1 MGFFMGRGSLA
12 ADHTARKSP
21 TVKWISAAHCLDFLP
36 LEFVG
41 KKTKGEKKKEE
52 NQLRTFK

>member
-41 KKTKGEKKKEE
+41 KKTKGEKKRKKT
-52 NQLRTFK
+52 NSALFK

>member
-41 KKTKGEKKKEE
+41 EKRKEMKTKKR
-52 NQLRTFK
+52 LCTFK